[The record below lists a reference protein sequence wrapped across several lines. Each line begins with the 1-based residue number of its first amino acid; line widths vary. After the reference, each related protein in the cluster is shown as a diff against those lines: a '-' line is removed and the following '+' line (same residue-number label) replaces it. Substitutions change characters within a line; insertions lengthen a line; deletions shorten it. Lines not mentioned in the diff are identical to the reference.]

1 MGGRRS
7 RLSFL
12 ENEVSWK
19 RRHAAVRRR
28 GLREGLQVQEKKKD
42 ILIRKIIIR
51 VIIVAVAFSSKPDV
65 LVGSK
70 FVYLYLN
77 FGFSLTVP
85 AHCRPHR
92 M

>member
-1 MGGRRS
+1 MRFLGSAVTLWSDDTVCGGIT
-7 RLSFL
+7 
-12 ENEVSWK
+12 
-19 RRHAAVRRR
+19 
-28 GLREGLQVQEKKKD
+28 GTGEKIKD
-42 ILIRKIIIR
+42 MLIRKIIIR

-65 LVGSK
+65 LVGLE